1 VSKDVIIC
9 KDVTGLEVDVIVSEE
24 LVKVVGSVVLSP
36 KDVSWLVMADVIAV
50 VVASAVVLASQDM
63 DVIADESIVKEVA

>member
-1 VSKDVIIC
+1 MSKDVIIC